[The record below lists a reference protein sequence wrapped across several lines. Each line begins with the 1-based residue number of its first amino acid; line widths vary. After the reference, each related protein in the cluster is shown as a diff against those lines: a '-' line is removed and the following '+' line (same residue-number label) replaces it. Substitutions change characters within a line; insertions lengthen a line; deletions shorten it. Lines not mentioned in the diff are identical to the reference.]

1 MIDPVDVLPPFLR
14 NYIIRNGWT
23 ALKSIQKR
31 TLEIVDESG
40 CNILIS
46 AGTSGGKTEAAF
58 FPVITSLY
66 RDKPKGIGALYI
78 SPLKALIDDQ
88 NERLERMLR
97 DSDIQVFG
105 WHADASQSRKDRLRS
120 HPEGIVQITPESLQ
134 GLILFHHEDIAG
146 MFSDLRFIVIDEVHA
161 FMNSTRGLQLLCA
174 IGSVCRIAGCSPRMV
189 GLSATLSDLAPAEEW
204 LSAVNGQSTETV
216 SDSTKGEYRISLR
229 HFHLPKEDEGRY
241 NAILNYYKSLY
252 RDTDPYNCIVFVNS
266 RIKAERTS
274 KSLRTFTQN
283 AGSGKRVAIHH
294 GSISS
299 EIRKDSEAKLK
310 TGDFKTTLV
319 ATMTMELGIDVGD
332 VERIIQL
339 EPPHSSSSFVQR
351 MGRSGRRTGRPVMIM
366 YSTDDD
372 TCPYDTPLG
381 FSQSLLQALAMVR
394 LYEVDHW
401 VEPMQHSRLPYSLLF
416 QQILI
421 LVAVSRGIQAESLIH
436 SLLMMYPFRE
446 ISEDDCRDMVTSM
459 VESDVLTVYAEE
471 GTLLVGEAG
480 ERLLGPRT
488 ILAMFEDDNDYLVVS
503 KDKTIG
509 YLPKEPKMG
518 SKVLLGGQAWLVTGM
533 RGHNVAVQPIQSEAV
548 TKWGS
553 GIPDVHTKVVRTM
566 RDILLG
572 EDVVVEMDEASRSR
586 LDYDREMLRN
596 SGAGSGMFVRDG
608 DDIEIYPWLGTVQFD
623 TLLRLI
629 HRMDSVKIIDVVPLF
644 KIRVLTAMNTSELY
658 EAIEHSRTSVNP
670 LDLFE
675 KGDDL
680 ESEKFDSYVPRYLL
694 KKKFVTERIDLNFEL
709 FPP

>member
-1 MIDPVDVLPPFLR
+1 MSDIIDVLPPFLKS
-14 NYIIRNGWT
+14 YIIRNGWT
-23 ALKSIQKR
+23 ALKSIQER
-31 TLEIVDESG
+31 TLEIADESG
-40 CNILIS
+40 FNILIS

-66 RDKPKGIGALYI
+66 RNKPNSIGALYI

-105 WHADASQSRKDRLRS
+105 WHADASRSRKDRLRS

-134 GLILFHHEDIAG
+134 GLILFHHEDVAR

-161 FMNSTRGLQLLCA
+161 FMNSTRGLQLLCT
-174 IGSVCRIAGCSPRMV
+174 IGSVCRIAGCSPRMI

-204 LSAVNGQSTETV
+204 LSAVNGQPTETV
-216 SDSTKGEYRISLR
+216 SDSTKGEHRISLH

-241 NAILNYYKSLY
+241 DVILNYYQSLY

-274 KSLRTFTQN
+274 KSLGTFTQN
-283 AGSGKRVAIHH
+283 AGSRKRIAIHH

-310 TGDFKTTLV
+310 SGDFKTTLV

-351 MGRSGRRTGRPVMIM
+351 MGRSGRRTGCPVMIM

-381 FSQSLLQALAMVR
+381 FSQNLIQALALVR

-421 LVAVSRGIQAESLIH
+421 NVAVSDGIWAESLIQ
-436 SLLMMYPFRE
+436 SLLTMYPFRE
-446 ISEDDCRDMVTSM
+446 ISEDDCRDLVTSM
-459 VESDVLTVYAEE
+459 IESDVLMVYAEE

-480 ERLLGPRT
+480 EKLLGPRT
-488 ILAMFEDDNDYLVVS
+488 ILAMFQDDNDYPVVS

-509 YLPKEPKMG
+509 YLPKEPKVG

-533 RGHNVAVQPIQSEAV
+533 RGHSVAVQPVQSEAV

-566 RDILLG
+566 RDILMG
-572 EDVVVEMDEASRSR
+572 EDVDVEMDEASRSR
-586 LDYDREMLRN
+586 LDNDRELLRN
-596 SGAGSGMFVRDG
+596 SGAGRGMFIRDG
-608 DDIEIYPWLGTVQFD
+608 VDIVIYPWLGTVQFD

-629 HRMDSVKIIDVVPLF
+629 QRVDGVRIIDVVPMF
-644 KIRVLTAMNTSELY
+644 KIRVFTAMNISELY
-658 EAIEHSRTSVNP
+658 EVIDHTRISVDP
-670 LDLFE
+670 FDLFN

-680 ESEKFDSYVPRYLL
+680 ESEKFDSYIPRHLL
-694 KKKFVTERIDLNFEL
+694 RKKFVTERIDLGFEL
-709 FPP
+709 IPP